1 MIFILFLAFQIPC
14 DLLAWHRSHPQRLWR
29 ECHQTRSPPAGG
41 ILVVFK
47 CRERKFT
54 VTHSGR
60 LISRAQWHLF
70 IYIKECD
77 GWFLWNSFFSSVCH
91 TYCVCVF
98 YFMYGLYVYTCTIN
112 YLKQEKIHLKFV
124 YPEHTR
130 EGLVI
135 DKLGVSINQHV
146 KKTQSSC
153 SSRFLA

>member
-1 MIFILFLAFQIPC
+1 MISLEFFLFLC
-14 DLLAWHRSHPQRLWR
+14 LSY
-29 ECHQTRSPPAGG
+29 
-41 ILVVFK
+41 ILCV
-47 CRERKFT
+47 
-54 VTHSGR
+54 
-60 LISRAQWHLF
+60 
-70 IYIKECD
+70 
-77 GWFLWNSFFSSVCH
+77 
-91 TYCVCVF
+91 CVCVF